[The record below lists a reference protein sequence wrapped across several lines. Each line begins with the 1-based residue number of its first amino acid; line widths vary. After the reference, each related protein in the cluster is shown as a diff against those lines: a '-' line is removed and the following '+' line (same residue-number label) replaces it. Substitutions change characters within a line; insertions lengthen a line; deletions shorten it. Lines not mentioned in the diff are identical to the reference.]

1 MSPCPHVPMSP
12 CPQVD
17 ELFLEDF
24 HSPTSALFRDFDY
37 EPMAAASLAQV
48 HRATLRDGTP
58 VAVKVQHI
66 DLRDRFAGDMRTLEL
81 LLRIVEFMHPNF
93 GFSWVL
99 QDLRGTLAQEL
110 DFEHEGRNAER
121 CARDLKHF
129 GFVVVPRVH
138 WELCSKRV
146 LTADFCD
153 GCKITNVEGIRQQ
166 GLHPRDAAAKLIRVF
181 AEQIFYTG
189 FIHAD
194 PHPGNVLVRRG
205 PDGTAQLVLLD
216 HGLYETLSE
225 RDRRALCQLWRAVVL
240 RDDNAMRS
248 HSAALG
254 VKDYFLFCEIL
265 MQRPLQGGQLSLGNI
280 LTREMVYMW
289 GIIPLLTPY
298 YFLFCEI
305 LMQRPLRGEP
315 PIKGMWG
322 GRPQPQIEGTE
333 LGGHR
338 RPPPAPHLIF
348 VSCVRSPPLNF
359 CVPPPNSAVR
369 SWGRLR
375 GARTPGLGGL
385 RAAWES
391 LKFEVALR
399 LEALST
405 KLLAAALRLLA
416 RWGRLPHSERIQ
428 AYLTA

>member
-1 MSPCPHVPMSP
+1 MARCHERGAERLLQGALRNGGLYVKLGQGLCQ
-12 CPQVD
+12 CPQ
-17 ELFLEDF
+17 
-24 HSPTSALFRDFDY
+24 
-37 EPMAAASLAQV
+37 
-48 HRATLRDGTP
+48 
-58 VAVKVQHI
+58 VQHI

-265 MQRPLQGGQLSLGNI
+265 MQRPLRGGQLSLGNV
-280 LTREMVYMW
+280 LTREETAYMREMAAQRF
-289 GIIPLLTPY
+289 GEVMEVLRALPRPMLLVFRNINTVRSINAALGAPVDRY
-298 YFLFCEI
+298 SIMAKRLGGGRGGDGPQI
-305 LMQRPLRGEP
+305 LGLRGP
-315 PIKGMWG
+315 QILNGGPQIWGDGLRGKMGCPKSGGIGLRGPQNTDWG
-322 GRPQPQIEGTE
+322 GPKS
-333 LGGHR
+333 GGM
-338 RPPPAPHLIF
+338 
-348 VSCVRSPPLNF
+348 
-359 CVPPPNSAVR
+359 
-369 SWGRLR
+369 G
-375 GARTPGLGGL
+375 
-385 RAAWES
+385 
-391 LKFEVALR
+391 
-399 LEALST
+399 
-405 KLLAAALRLLA
+405 
-416 RWGRLPHSERIQ
+416 
-428 AYLTA
+428 